1 MRCVCWI
8 NGVLLCRL
16 GYDVGLMFAARFTV
30 RFTALSDTLTLTLFC
45 LFMKKILTKQ
55 RILAVGLGTISTI
68 STISALLVSTSYA
81 QTPTNVPTTSATES
95 SNTLTPTSAQAAMH
109 AAIQAAIN
117 AAQARKAAASP
128 AVTQPANLPAT
139 TPAPVAVP
147 IISPSVATPTALVN
161 PAPNANTLNNSANLG
176 VKGVGKMSAL
186 RGLVSAERIEAQ
198 SAQQYQQLLQ
208 ETSSKRALGMPD
220 DPQVIRLRAIA
231 QKLIPFATRWNER
244 AANWKWE
251 INLIGSK
258 QVNAFCMP
266 GGKIAFYSGIL
277 DQLKLTD
284 DEVAMVMGHEIAHA
298 LREHGRER
306 AGKAAAT
313 QGALSIG
320 STLLGLGNT
329 GRAMAGAGAN
339 LLSLKFGREDETEG
353 DLIGMDLAAR
363 AGYDPRAGVALW
375 QKMGAANKGA
385 PPQWLSTHP
394 SGKNRIAEISKHLP
408 EAMPMYANTRNMKY
422 EQLPAYQS
430 NWANIAPI
438 K

>member
-1 MRCVCWI
+1 MPPTDLINSIQLMTSMKLMQTLLATSAYRAVCRVACTAVIAMPHLAMARTAQVAADSMPDAPAATSTLVGVQGIGKMSLMR
-8 NGVLLCRL
+8 
-16 GYDVGLMFAARFTV
+16 
-30 RFTALSDTLTLTLFC
+30 S
-45 LFMKKILTKQ
+45 
-55 RILAVGLGTISTI
+55 
-68 STISALLVSTSYA
+68 LVST
-81 QTPTNVPTTSATES
+81 
-95 SNTLTPTSAQAAMH
+95 
-109 AAIQAAIN
+109 
-117 AAQARKAAASP
+117 
-128 AVTQPANLPAT
+128 
-139 TPAPVAVP
+139 
-147 IISPSVATPTALVN
+147 
-161 PAPNANTLNNSANLG
+161 
-176 VKGVGKMSAL
+176 
-186 RGLVSAERIEAQ
+186 ERIDGQAV
-198 SAQQYQQLLQ
+198 QQYQQLLQ
-208 ETSSKRALGMPD
+208 EAHSKRALGMPD

-231 QKLIPFATRWNER
+231 HKLIPFATRWNER

-284 DEVAMVMGHEIAHA
+284 DEIAMVMGHEIAHA

-313 QGALSIG
+313 QGALVLG
-320 STLLGLGNT
+320 SALLGLNNN
-329 GRAMAGAGAN
+329 GRALASAGAN

-353 DLIGMDLAAR
+353 DLVGMDLAAR

-375 QKMGAANKGA
+375 QKMGAASKRS

-408 EAMPMYANTRNMKY
+408 EALPIYAQLRNMRR
-422 EQLPAYQS
+422 EQLPPYQS
-430 NWANIAPI
+430 NWPTIAPI

>member
-1 MRCVCWI
+1 
-8 NGVLLCRL
+8 
-16 GYDVGLMFAARFTV
+16 
-30 RFTALSDTLTLTLFC
+30 
-45 LFMKKILTKQ
+45 
-55 RILAVGLGTISTI
+55 
-68 STISALLVSTSYA
+68 
-81 QTPTNVPTTSATES
+81 
-95 SNTLTPTSAQAAMH
+95 MH

-128 AVTQPANLPAT
+128 AATQPADLPAT
-139 TPAPVAVP
+139 APVA
-147 IISPSVATPTALVN
+147 APTALVN
-161 PAPNANTLNNSANLG
+161 PPPNANTLNNSPNLG
-176 VKGVGKMSAL
+176 VKGIGKMSAL
-186 RGLVSAERIEAQ
+186 RGLVSAEKIEAQ

-408 EAMPMYANTRNMKY
+408 EALPMYANTRNMKY